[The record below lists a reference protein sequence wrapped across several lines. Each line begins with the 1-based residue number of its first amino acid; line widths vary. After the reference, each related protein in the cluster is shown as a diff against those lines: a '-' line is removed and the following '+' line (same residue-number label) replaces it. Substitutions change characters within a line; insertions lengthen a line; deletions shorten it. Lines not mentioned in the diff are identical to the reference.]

1 MMKSFWALYLWGF
14 IAAVFASS
22 VALSPAQ
29 EAYLKEKKVITMCVD
44 PD

>member
-14 IAAVFASS
+14 ISAVFASS